1 MGSPATR
8 APQQPGRST
17 PMPEYLWYL
26 LQLPLMP
33 FAILLAILTIRP

>member
-1 MGSPATR
+1 MSDAL
-8 APQQPGRST
+8 Q
-17 PMPEYLWYL
+17 YLWYL